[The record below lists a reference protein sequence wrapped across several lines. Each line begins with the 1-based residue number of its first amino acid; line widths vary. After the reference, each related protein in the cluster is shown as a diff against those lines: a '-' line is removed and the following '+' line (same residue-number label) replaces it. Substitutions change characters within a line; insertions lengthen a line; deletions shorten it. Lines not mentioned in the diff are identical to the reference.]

1 MEINGNLYIENHNLG
16 NIDILEGYD
25 ETKSSMIK
33 FRGLVD
39 FSRGLDSSLDT
50 RIRMLQFLQKHQ
62 KQIKM
67 NY

>member
-16 NIDILEGYD
+16 NIEILEGYD
-25 ETKSSMIK
+25 ETKRSMIK
-33 FRGLVD
+33 FRCLVD
-39 FSRGLDSSLDT
+39 FPRGLHSSLDT
-50 RIRMLQFLQKHQ
+50 RIRTLQCLQKHQ